1 MKDLKLLLPLW
12 KDQTPSIQRPT
23 RTYYWEAHPETDQR
37 PQTLGNIRTNRPW
50 HTGMKTETS
59 IRVVYSNRWA
69 RDLTPTNGAETSHPE
84 HPLPPNRSE
93 NSLSGNIP
101 TTNSEISHPGEQTP
115 KQIRDLIISDTTQ
128 RSLKPHTWYI
138 HPWTETSYTAT
149 YSHKPHFGDIY
160 TQKAQEPCILGCT
173 PINSSERW
181 YSGTQIPPSSK
192 SLKWYLDIDSDS
204 TETSHLRD
212 SVAQTALP
220 PNTLDA
226 DSGHVGDVWD

>member
-1 MKDLKLLLPLW
+1 MKRSDTFHTKTYQDLLLGS
-12 KDQTPSIQRPT
+12 TPRNRSETANPGKYTYKQALTYGNEDRNKYQSSIQQQMGQRSHIHKRSRNLTSWTLPRHT
-23 RTYYWEAHPETDQR
+23 HHQTDQR
-37 PQTLGNIRTNRPW
+37 TRYL
-50 HTGMKTETS
+50 E
-59 IRVVYSNRWA
+59 Y
-69 RDLTPTNGAETSHPE
+69 
-84 HPLPPNRSE
+84 
-93 NSLSGNIP
+93 IP

-192 SLKWYLDIDSDS
+192 SLKWYLDIDS